1 MLIAVVEK
9 LDNTYV
15 TKAFDLAF
23 KWINA
28 RGVDP
33 ARIKII
39 KRNTFVSKVLIR
51 TDLIFLIR
59 TIVIKHTDLHRYYCP
74 VGLMLADHIYV
85 LVSVCTHNI
94 PIRTLPVPA
103 L

>member
-1 MLIAVVEK
+1 MFVAIVEK
-9 LDNTYV
+9 LNNAYV

-28 RGVDP
+28 GGVDP

-39 KRNTFVSKVLIR
+39 KRSAFVCKVFIR
-51 TDLIFLIR
+51 TDLIFLIGA
-59 TIVIKHTDLHRYYCP
+59 IIIKHTDLHRYYCP
-74 VGLMLADHIYV
+74 VDLMLADHIYV

-94 PIRTLPVPA
+94 PI
-103 L
+103 